1 MDDYGKPD
9 AVAAQ
14 GIGAVQKTPD
24 MAQQQFMS
32 PVNTH
37 PDVSAQ
43 PDVNTPLDI
52 NIPPV
57 ANTPPGR
64 VQPQNSDQAPYQVQI
79 QNRLPPCYQNQPQYY
94 NPLPPPPY
102 SGGPEGDTHSRQYVD
117 VHYPRQYGYPPAYTP
132 YGQPAG
138 SGKATASMVLGIIAL
153 VFSWMYVAAIVSI
166 PCGIV
171 GLILGV
177 SARRTLPPDR
187 GRGQATAGMVCSI
200 IALVLSALII
210 ALAFI
215 EIFVF
220 AGINMRPSLGV

>member
-64 VQPQNSDQAPYQVQI
+64 VQPQNSDQAPYQIQI

-117 VHYPRQYGYPPAYTP
+117 VHYPGQYGYPPAYTP

-138 SGKATASMVLGIIAL
+138 SGESDGVDGAWNYRACFFLDVRSGDRLHPLRDCRPNSRRQRPQNASPRPRKGAGHGRHGLFHHRPGPVGADNRLGL
-153 VFSWMYVAAIVSI
+153 Y
-166 PCGIV
+166 
-171 GLILGV
+171 
-177 SARRTLPPDR
+177 
-187 GRGQATAGMVCSI
+187 
-200 IALVLSALII
+200 
-210 ALAFI
+210 
-215 EIFVF
+215 
-220 AGINMRPSLGV
+220 